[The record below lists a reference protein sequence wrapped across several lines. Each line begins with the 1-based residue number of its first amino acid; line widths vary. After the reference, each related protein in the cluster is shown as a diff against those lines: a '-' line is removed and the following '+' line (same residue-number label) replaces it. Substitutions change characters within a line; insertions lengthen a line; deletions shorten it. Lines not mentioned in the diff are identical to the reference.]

1 MSTLMM
7 RTLQKLLDKLVDRR
21 DSNILSHQLL
31 HKVEYV
37 ISCLLTEM
45 QMQLYDNYLVT
56 FLGIGRG
63 QEFTNLSSNEKL
75 FQHGMLLLMI
85 CNHLAVCCMVLNGHL
100 QQQES
105 SGACRHILLQDD
117 MLDLLDIEVIDK

>member
-56 FLGIGRG
+56 FLGIGR
-63 QEFTNLSSNEKL
+63 
-75 FQHGMLLLMI
+75 
-85 CNHLAVCCMVLNGHL
+85 
-100 QQQES
+100 
-105 SGACRHILLQDD
+105 
-117 MLDLLDIEVIDK
+117 